1 MEDDTVTL
9 RDRDSL
15 EQVRVPREA
24 LGDELTRRLAAEWR
38 SPKLD

>member
-15 EQVRVPREA
+15 EQVRVPIDG
-24 LGDELTRRLAAEWR
+24 LGDELTARLDRPWS
-38 SPKLD
+38 SPKLS